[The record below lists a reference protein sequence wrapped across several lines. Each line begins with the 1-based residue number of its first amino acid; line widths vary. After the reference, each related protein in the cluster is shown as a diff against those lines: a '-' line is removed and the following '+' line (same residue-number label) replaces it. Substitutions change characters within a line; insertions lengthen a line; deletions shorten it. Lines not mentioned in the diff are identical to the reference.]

1 MYIVATVEDNM
12 ETSADYD
19 ALEAE
24 RKGRKEFLIALLM
37 GHDWGRYTLEELEE
51 IITLISIQA

>member
-1 MYIVATVEDNM
+1 M
-12 ETSADYD
+12 ESPTDFD
-19 ALEAE
+19 TLEAE